1 MFGLPKATEYG
12 RRAPKERF
20 YKHLALTPKI
30 KDAFVDQ
37 IKNII
42 WANKLA
48 PATINIPKGPKVEEI
63 QVFVINLKMQA
74 FNEGILKVLDSQI
87 PYFIVYA
94 LCLDNKCKLY
104 VGYKEG
110 LKSDHF
116 SVKEYFSS
124 AWLNMEDIT
133 LEIKGLNLDEVYE
146 NFIKQIGKEKLIIH
160 TDNEDIGS
168 AVERTKQIEKLE
180 TEVARLEKK
189 QYTEVQPKRK
199 YEIHE
204 RVLKIKEQLEE
215 LRDGKAEDAHK

>member
-1 MFGLPKATEYG
+1 
-12 RRAPKERF
+12 
-20 YKHLALTPKI
+20 
-30 KDAFVDQ
+30 
-37 IKNII
+37 
-42 WANKLA
+42 
-48 PATINIPKGPKVEEI
+48 
-63 QVFVINLKMQA
+63 MQA
-74 FNEGILKVLDSQI
+74 FNEGILKVSDSQI